1 MQTLQ
6 IIVLIMGVVSY
17 AAMTFLASYAFGRLR
32 RLGDEVSDL
41 RRTTHTTLGITMGEH
56 IRNDVDE
63 LNSMKE
69 RFDELLEEERFED
82 ASRLKKII
90 EQQEHVVEQSIDRF
104 KKAFGEDTV
113 RVEMT
118 KFRVN

>member
-6 IIVLIMGVVSY
+6 IIVSIMSVVSY
-17 AAMTFLASYAFGRLR
+17 AAMTFLAGFAFVRLR
-32 RLGDEVSDL
+32 RLSEEVSDL
-41 RRTTHTTLGITMGEH
+41 RRTTHTTLCITMGEH
-56 IRNDVDE
+56 IRNNVDE

-69 RFDELLEEERFED
+69 RFDELLEKECFED

-90 EQQEHVVEQSIDRF
+90 ELQEHAIERSIDHF
-104 KKAFGEDTV
+104 KKAFGEDAV

-118 KFRVN
+118 KFRAS